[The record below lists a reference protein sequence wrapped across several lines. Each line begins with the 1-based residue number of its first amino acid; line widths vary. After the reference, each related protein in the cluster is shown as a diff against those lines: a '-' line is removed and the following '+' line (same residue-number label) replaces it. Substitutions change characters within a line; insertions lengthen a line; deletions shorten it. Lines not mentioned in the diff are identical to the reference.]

1 MSGQPEAILSI
12 ERIAVR
18 FGGLVAIS
26 DMTFDVRN
34 GEIVGLIGPNGA
46 GKTTAFNVITGF
58 QRPSSGVV
66 RYRSRAVTGMKPH
79 EIAKLGLVRTFQRTS
94 VFQQRSV
101 FQNVLTGLHC
111 SGRSGLWDTMLQSS
125 REKTCERE
133 LENAAHE
140 ILRFVGLEQRAGEQA
155 GALPYGEQRLVGI
168 ALALATKPTTLLLDE
183 PVSGMNHSETARA
196 IKLIEKVSASGM
208 TILLVEHDMQMVM
221 QVCSRIVV
229 LNYGRIIA
237 EGTPVEIQ
245 NNSEVIRAYLGQ
257 EKNVLELRDLVCRYG
272 EVTAVKGLSL
282 KVEQG
287 QLVALIGANGAGKTT
302 TLRAISG
309 LLAPVGGNV
318 FFNGTD
324 ITHASARQILSL
336 GIAHCPEGRHVFP
349 QMTVAENL
357 EMGCYL
363 RTDREGIAQ
372 DFERMFEEFPRLSE
386 RREQQAGTLSGGE
399 QQMLAIARGLM
410 SRPKLIMFDE
420 PSLGLAPNIVE
431 RTFEI
436 INRIRNAGTTVLM
449 VEQNALAALEMCD
462 HAYLLESGSLA
473 LSGTGRE
480 LVDNPHVR
488 SAYLAG

>member
-1 MSGQPEAILSI
+1 L
-12 ERIAVR
+12 
-18 FGGLVAIS
+18 
-26 DMTFDVRN
+26 
-34 GEIVGLIGPNGA
+34 
-46 GKTTAFNVITGF
+46 
-58 QRPSSGVV
+58 
-66 RYRSRAVTGMKPH
+66 
-79 EIAKLGLVRTFQRTS
+79 AKVKS
-94 VFQQRSV
+94 
-101 FQNVLTGLHC
+101 
-111 SGRSGLWDTMLQSS
+111 
-125 REKTCERE
+125 
-133 LENAAHE
+133 
-140 ILRFVGLEQRAGEQA
+140 
-155 GALPYGEQRLVGI
+155 
-168 ALALATKPTTLLLDE
+168 
-183 PVSGMNHSETARA
+183 
-196 IKLIEKVSASGM
+196 
-208 TILLVEHDMQMVM
+208 
-221 QVCSRIVV
+221 
-229 LNYGRIIA
+229 
-237 EGTPVEIQ
+237 
-245 NNSEVIRAYLGQ
+245 
-257 EKNVLELRDLVCRYG
+257 VLELRDLVCRYG
-272 EVTAVKGLSL
+272 KVTAVKGLSL
-282 KVEQG
+282 TVEQG

-309 LLAPVGGNV
+309 LLAPAGGKIL
-318 FFNGTD
+318 FNGDD

-363 RTDREGIAQ
+363 RNDREGIAK
-372 DFERMFEEFPRLSE
+372 DLERIFEQFPRLFE

-436 INRIRNAGTTVLM
+436 INHIRGAGTTVLM

-488 SAYLAG
+488 NAYLAG